1 MNFCFIKDF
10 LTNTNFHILTSGASE
25 NKGLGHVFL
34 QHIERTKVL
43 LFVLDVQGFTLNRRT
58 PHRSPFETF
67 GYLCRELELYM
78 PGLTKRPIVG

>member
-1 MNFCFIKDF
+1 MNCCFIKDF
-10 LTNTNFHILTSGASE
+10 LTNTNFHISTSGASE